1 MPYVLASLPAGGQAQ
16 GKWSGGFEWKTEKLK
31 QYSGLWSI
39 HNTTSSRNIYTQTQN
54 KEQSTILRPLAMA
67 KSRLE
72 CTESLDTQKE
82 MEYIVSASIFL

>member
-67 KSRLE
+67 KSAGMDRKPGHSKRNGIY
-72 CTESLDTQKE
+72 C
-82 MEYIVSASIFL
+82 FC

>member
-39 HNTTSSRNIYTQTQN
+39 HNTTSSRY
-54 KEQSTILRPLAMA
+54 LHADP
-67 KSRLE
+67 KSRAKHHIKASSHGKV
-72 CTESLDTQKE
+72 TAE
-82 MEYIVSASIFL
+82 MDGKPGHSKRNGIYCFC